1 MDSHQKGARVV
12 KLDSI
17 NGCDSAEGRTQSV
30 EGCSDESCGPG
41 GAEQSE
47 ASGVARGSA
56 AVTLWDILALAVPS
70 LGVLAATPLY
80 MLIDTAVVGRLG
92 PTDLAALGAAT
103 TILGQVTTQLTFL
116 SYGTTSRASRF
127 FGAGRPDR
135 SVREGINATWVG
147 IGVGLI
153 LATVVWLCAPSV
165 ATLLAG
171 HTDVGHE
178 ASQWLRLA
186 ALGVPLTLV
195 TMAGNGWMRGIQ
207 KTTLPLVFTLVGVV
221 PSAVAV
227 PFLVKMW
234 GIQGSAVANLVGET
248 ITALCF
254 GTYLVVQAKQ
264 YGLGFAPSARIIRL
278 QLVLGRDLILR
289 SLCFQVSFVSAAAV
303 AGRFGQA
310 SLAGH
315 QVLLQ
320 LWNFLAL
327 VLDSLAIAAQSLV
340 GAALGA
346 QNSVRARIVGRQIIL
361 YSAVCGLAIGG
372 VLAAGWTV
380 IPGLFTQSEQ
390 VLSAMAVPWW
400 LLCVLVVLG
409 GVVFALDGVLL
420 GAGDAAFLRTATML
434 SAVCGF
440 LPLVWMSLWLKWGL
454 TGIWCGLVAFLVLRL
469 ATTATRFIRGQWAR

>member
-1 MDSHQKGARVV
+1 MGTPV
-12 KLDSI
+12 
-17 NGCDSAEGRTQSV
+17 
-30 EGCSDESCGPG
+30 
-41 GAEQSE
+41 QSE
-47 ASGVARGSA
+47 DQQHTATPVK
-56 AVTLWDILALAVPS
+56 LWDILAIAIPS

-92 PTDLAALGAAT
+92 AMDLAALGAAT

-127 FGAGRPDR
+127 FGAGRPEH

-147 IGVGLI
+147 VGVGLV
-153 LATVVWLCAPSV
+153 LAVVVWLCASV
-165 ATLLAG
+165 LATALSG
-171 HTDVGHE
+171 HADVGR
-178 ASQWLRLA
+178 AAAQWLHIA
-186 ALGVPLTLV
+186 AIGVPLTLV

-207 KTTLPLVFTLVGVV
+207 KTTLPLVFTLVGVI

-227 PFLVKMW
+227 PFLVRHW
-234 GIQGSAVANLVGET
+234 GIQGSAIANVCGET
-248 ITALCF
+248 ITAACF
-254 GTYLVVQAKQ
+254 GTYLAVQARKHR
-264 YGLGFAPSARIIRL
+264 LGFAPSGRIIRL

-320 LWNFLAL
+320 LWNFLSL

-346 QNSVRARIVGRQIIL
+346 RHSDHAKAVGRQIIR
-361 YSAVCGLAIGG
+361 YSAVCGLVIAG
-372 VLAAGWTV
+372 VLAAGWRL
-380 IPGLFTQSEQ
+380 IPQLFTQSEQ
-390 VLSAMAVPWW
+390 VLSALAVPWW
-400 LLCVLVVLG
+400 LLCLLVVLG

-420 GAGDAAFLRTATML
+420 GAGDAAFLRTATMV

-440 LPLVWMSLWLKWGL
+440 LPMVWVSLWQQWGL
-454 TGIWCGLVAFLVLRL
+454 TGIWCGLVVFLLFRL
-469 ATTATRFIRGQWAR
+469 ATTAVRFSRGHWAH